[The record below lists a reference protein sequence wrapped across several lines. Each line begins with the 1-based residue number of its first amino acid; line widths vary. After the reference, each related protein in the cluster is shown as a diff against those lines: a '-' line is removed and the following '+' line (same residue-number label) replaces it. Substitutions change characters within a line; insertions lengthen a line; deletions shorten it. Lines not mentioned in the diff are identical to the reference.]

1 MSRDRNPS
9 RNKTMKP
16 IYFVFC
22 EGKTEKEY
30 VSMLRSYYRIPIVI
44 DVREKGNDITEKYI
58 ETCKQDKSPHPS
70 DKTFLMYDLDAPKM
84 LDRLQKIDDTIL
96 LASNPCIEFWF
107 LLHFKNHTAEIDS
120 NSCVR
125 EISNR
130 FKNYKKGLI
139 DEKLKSKL
147 LENTKDAVKRA
158 KNFTNYQNPSST
170 VYLLIE
176 SLEEIKQRFS

>member
-1 MSRDRNPS
+1 
-9 RNKTMKP
+9 
-16 IYFVFC
+16 
-22 EGKTEKEY
+22 
-30 VSMLRSYYRIPIVI
+30 
-44 DVREKGNDITEKYI
+44 
-58 ETCKQDKSPHPS
+58 
-70 DKTFLMYDLDAPKM
+70 MYDLDAPKM

-147 LENTKDAVKRA
+147 LENTKEAVKRA